1 VPSAVWMGGTQS
13 QRQKLSTHI
22 TPIDSGATE
31 QMSTSDPD
39 AKGEKKLPV
48 IAVPKWKSVL
58 QILNHSFKGGLKSY
72 ATAFVLKGGVTFV
85 TS

>member
-1 VPSAVWMGGTQS
+1 
-13 QRQKLSTHI
+13 
-22 TPIDSGATE
+22 
-31 QMSTSDPD
+31 MSTSDPD

-85 TS
+85 SS